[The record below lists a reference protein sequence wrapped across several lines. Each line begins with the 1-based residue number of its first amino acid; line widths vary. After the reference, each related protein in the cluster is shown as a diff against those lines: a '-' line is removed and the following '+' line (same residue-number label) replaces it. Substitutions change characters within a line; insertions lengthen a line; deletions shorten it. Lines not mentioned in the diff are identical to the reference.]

1 MKTLLKTTLL
11 PLALLGAGAAIANPP
26 SFDRLDLNGDDILS
40 AEEALVVD
48 GIDLESADT
57 NGDGSLS
64 REEFEAA
71 RQTLPGGA
79 EGGMS
84 GSGEMGGSAGM
95 GTGGM
100 GGSGNMSGS
109 GDMSGAGN
117 MSGTGEMGGSTGMG
131 GSTDMNSHG
140 GQTTAQ

>member
-84 GSGEMGGSAGM
+84 GSGEIG
-95 GTGGM
+95 
-100 GGSGNMSGS
+100 GS

-117 MSGTGEMGGSTGMG
+117 MSGTGEMGGGTGEMGGSTGMG

>member
-1 MKTLLKTTLL
+1 MKTLLKTSLL

-79 EGGMS
+79 EGGIS

-95 GTGGM
+95 S
-100 GGSGNMSGS
+100 GSGNMSGS